1 MKTWASI
8 FVMAVIQNFPSNSHK
23 SKDGDKEEESESKTK
38 AVVSGNVTKQT
49 KKKHSFLA
57 GDIHDAGAYVLS
69 DVIVPALKNLLYDS
83 ISKGMSEVIFGEDR
97 SPSRHNGTRFNYNSI
112 SRRDDDDRV
121 VRRPARSSTYDY
133 SDLSFD
139 SKEDAERV
147 LETMCD
153 IMDQFNYVSVGDMY
167 DAAGQQTMSTDFD
180 WGWTSLRSASVQ
192 RDREGYYYICIG
204 RPIALSRR

>member
-1 MKTWASI
+1 
-8 FVMAVIQNFPSNSHK
+8 
-23 SKDGDKEEESESKTK
+23 
-38 AVVSGNVTKQT
+38 
-49 KKKHSFLA
+49 
-57 GDIHDAGAYVLS
+57 
-69 DVIVPALKNLLYDS
+69 
-83 ISKGMSEVIFGEDR
+83 MSEVIFGEDR
-97 SPSRHNGTRFNYNSI
+97 SASRHNGTRFNYNSI
-112 SRRDDDDRV
+112 SRRDDDDRG

-139 SKEDAERV
+139 NKEDAERV

>member
-1 MKTWASI
+1 MGTWASI

-23 SKDGDKEEESESKTK
+23 SKDGVKEEESESKTK

-57 GDIHDAGAYVLS
+57 GDIRDAGAYVLS

-83 ISKGMSEVIFGEDR
+83 VSKGMSEVIFGEDR

-133 SDLSFD
+133 IDLSFD
-139 SKEDAERV
+139 NKEDAERV

-180 WGWTSLRSASVQ
+180 WGWTSLRSASVR
-192 RDREGYYYICIG
+192 RDIEGHYYICIG